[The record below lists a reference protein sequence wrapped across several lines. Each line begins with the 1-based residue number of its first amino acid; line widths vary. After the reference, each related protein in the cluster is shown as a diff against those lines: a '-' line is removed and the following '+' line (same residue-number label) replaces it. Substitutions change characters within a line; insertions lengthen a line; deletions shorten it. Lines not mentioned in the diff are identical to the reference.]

1 MGKAR
6 VFGEQ
11 FRLSFFDGKQDNFI
25 GEIDSFSSKDDDMLK
40 ENASLG
46 DSQEDVTHQVIKNG
60 GTMSFEAKKSDSKVI
75 GMFIT
80 MQSQI
85 SASERGKGV
94 LGKSPYFQVSHVI
107 KYVDGSEEVVT
118 YHGVTLHNYE
128 MSVGGRTEE
137 VSEKFEGKYKK
148 KSLKVDQVGE
158 SAQAL
163 AGASL
168 VQTAMSSIL
177 GLSGNSDEFTTSA
190 TPIPT
195 YPNGKDLA

>member
-11 FRLSFFDGKQDNFI
+11 FKLVFFDGTKDNFVA
-25 GEIDSFSSKDDDMLK
+25 EVDSFSAKEDDVFK

-46 DSQEDVTHQVIKNG
+46 EGAEDIVHQVLKNG
-60 GTMSFEAKKSDSKVI
+60 GTLSFDAKKADSKLI

-85 SASERGKGV
+85 SAKSSGKGV
-94 LGKSPYFQVSHVI
+94 LGKSPYFQVKHI
-107 KYVDGSEEVVT
+107 TKYVDGSEETVK
-118 YHGVTLHNYE
+118 YNGVTLYNYE

-137 VSEKFEGKYKK
+137 VSEKFEGKYKT
-148 KSLKVDQVGE
+148 KSLSVTKTGE
-158 SAQAL
+158 ASL
-163 AGASL
+163 ANNGASI
-168 VQTAMSSIL
+168 VQTAMSAIL

-190 TPIPT
+190 TPIPQ
-195 YPNGKDLA
+195 YANGTDLV